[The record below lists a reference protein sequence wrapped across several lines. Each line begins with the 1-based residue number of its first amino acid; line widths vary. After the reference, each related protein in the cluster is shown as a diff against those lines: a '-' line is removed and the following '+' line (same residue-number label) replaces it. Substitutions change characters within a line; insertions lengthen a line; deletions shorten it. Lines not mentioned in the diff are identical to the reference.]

1 MSKLLDKLERKF
13 SKYAIRNLSLYL
25 IICYCIGYLLSLL
38 NNFFPILDFVSLN
51 PDKIMHG
58 QVWRIVTWVLIPP
71 SRFDLFTIIML
82 YFYYSIGNSLERTWG
97 EFRYNVYIFSG
108 MLFSLIGAM
117 GLYFIYV
124 FMLGQDPYNVGLIIS
139 ASFSTYYI
147 NLSIFLAFAAVYPD
161 MQVLL
166 FFIIPVK
173 MKWMAILDVV
183 YLGYLFITNS
193 MGVRIAIV
201 MSLLN
206 FLLFFFGTRDYK
218 KISYKE
224 IKRKRDY
231 KNATTQYSNAAN
243 QYARHRCHVCGIT
256 NNDDPEMEFRYCSK
270 CMGNYEYCREHLF
283 THTHIK

>member
-124 FMLGQDPYNVGLIIS
+124 FMFGQDPYNVGLIIS

-243 QYARHRCHVCGIT
+243 QYVRHRCHVCGIT